1 MRTPSTRASHATQI
15 GEGSSPFRSLYIYI
29 YIYRERERE
38 RERERR
44 LAKVDEGSQ
53 NSPWDMYG
61 LKHYNQVSYEIPVGV
76 ELVLE
81 FWGRE

>member
-1 MRTPSTRASHATQI
+1 MLLNSEKVPRPSGH
-15 GEGSSPFRSLYIYI
+15 YIYI
-29 YIYRERERE
+29 YIE

-81 FWGRE
+81 FWGERVDTTKILV

>member
-1 MRTPSTRASHATQI
+1 MRTPSTRASHATQL

-29 YIYRERERE
+29 YIE